1 MALPAGYP
9 LLALLLSVLMA
20 CLSPNSTAEMSRE
33 EEARVQLAELREQI
47 AQIQANM
54 TLREGE
60 KDALQARLEA
70 AEKAINALDQ
80 RLREIEGAIAA
91 ELPVLEQ
98 LDAERVSLQADLTQ
112 QQASMSRDIRA
123 LWALQRGGG
132 LRVLFG
138 DQSANEI
145 ALNLA
150 YFERLL
156 EQRDAAIEAF
166 RTLLVKVDD
175 NAAALRESQAKLA
188 RQSEALEKERREA
201 AALQEERRVALAA
214 IERSLGDDAAQ
225 IARLEAD
232 QTRLTSLLQELQ
244 RSLAEMDTPVSYKP
258 FAQARGEM
266 VFPTVGRPSNRYGG
280 TRNRGDMR
288 WRGWIIPAPEGSDVR
303 AVHHGRVVYAD
314 WLRGQGLLIIID
326 HGDGFLSLYGQNRSL
341 QRDVGDWVTPGQVIA
356 KVGASGGAERTA
368 LYFEIRNQG
377 EPVDPGRWVKR

>member
-138 DQSANEI
+138 D
-145 ALNLA
+145 
-150 YFERLL
+150 
-156 EQRDAAIEAF
+156 
-166 RTLLVKVDD
+166 
-175 NAAALRESQAKLA
+175 
-188 RQSEALEKERREA
+188 
-201 AALQEERRVALAA
+201 
-214 IERSLGDDAAQ
+214 
-225 IARLEAD
+225 
-232 QTRLTSLLQELQ
+232 
-244 RSLAEMDTPVSYKP
+244 
-258 FAQARGEM
+258 
-266 VFPTVGRPSNRYGG
+266 
-280 TRNRGDMR
+280 
-288 WRGWIIPAPEGSDVR
+288 
-303 AVHHGRVVYAD
+303 
-314 WLRGQGLLIIID
+314 
-326 HGDGFLSLYGQNRSL
+326 
-341 QRDVGDWVTPGQVIA
+341 
-356 KVGASGGAERTA
+356 
-368 LYFEIRNQG
+368 
-377 EPVDPGRWVKR
+377 